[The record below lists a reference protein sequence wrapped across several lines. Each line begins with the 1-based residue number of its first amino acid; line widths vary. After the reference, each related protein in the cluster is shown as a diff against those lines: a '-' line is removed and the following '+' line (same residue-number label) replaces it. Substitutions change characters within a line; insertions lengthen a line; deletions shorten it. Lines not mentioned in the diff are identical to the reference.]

1 MKFFG
6 NLRDLYISSSVH
18 VAFAVVAFSILTYF
32 EYGVKVDRKLLVFIF
47 LGTVTGY
54 NFVKYAGVAGL
65 HHLSLTKNL
74 RLIQVFS
81 LFCFLLLLFYVF
93 QQSAEVILVAGI
105 LGLFTVLYALP
116 VFKGGA
122 NLRSVNGL
130 KVFVIA
136 TVWAGVTVLMP
147 LVNSKGVEIQDIIIS
162 FFQRLLIVV
171 ALMLPFEIRDLKFDE
186 ASLGTIPQRLGVGRA
201 KYLGI
206 GLLISVCLLELL
218 KSDLLLVNLLS
229 LFIFSAVTGV
239 FIKVSQVFQKKYFAS
254 FWVEALP
261 IIWLGIWLLFSS
273 LIG

>member
-1 MKFFG
+1 MKFFE
-6 NLRDLYISSSVH
+6 NLRDLYVSSSIH
-18 VAFAVVAFSILTYF
+18 VAFAVVAFSILTYM
-32 EYGVKVDRKLLVFIF
+32 EYGVEIDRELLGFIF

-74 RLIQVFS
+74 RLIQIFS
-81 LFCFLLLLFYVF
+81 LFCFLLLLFYLF
-93 QQSAEVILVAGI
+93 KQSIEVMVVAGI
-105 LGLFTVLYALP
+105 LGLLTVLYALP
-116 VFKGGA
+116 IFKGGA

-136 TVWAGVTVLMP
+136 TVWAGVTVVMP
-147 LVNSKGVEIQDIIIS
+147 LVNSQGVLVGDIIIS
-162 FFQRLLIVV
+162 FIQRLLVVV

-186 ASLGTIPQRLGVGRA
+186 TSLGTIPQRLGVERA

-206 GLLISVCLLELL
+206 GLLIAVCLLELL
-218 KSDLLLVNLLS
+218 KSDLLIVNLIS
-229 LFIFSAVTGV
+229 LFIFSAITVI

-261 IIWLGIWLLFSS
+261 IIWLGVWLMLSS

>member
-18 VAFAVVAFSILTYF
+18 VAFAVVAFSILTSF
-32 EYGVKVDRKLLVFIF
+32 EYGVQVDRKLLVFIF

-74 RLIQVFS
+74 RLIQIFS
-81 LFCFLLLLFYVF
+81 LFCFLLLLFYLF
-93 QQSAEVILVAGI
+93 QQSFEVILVAGI
-105 LGLFTVLYALP
+105 LGGLTVLYALP
-116 VFKGGA
+116 VFKGA

-147 LVNSKGVEIQDIIIS
+147 LVNSQGVELQDVIIS

-186 ASLGTIPQRLGVGRA
+186 ASLGTIPQRLGVEKTRI
-201 KYLGI
+201 LGV
-206 GLLISVCLLELL
+206 GLLITVCLVELL

-229 LFIFSAVTGV
+229 LFIFSAITGI
-239 FIKVSQVFQKKYFAS
+239 FIKASRVFQKKYFAS

-261 IIWLGIWLLFSS
+261 IIWLGIWLVLSS
-273 LIG
+273 FIG